1 MSKKITRQ
9 QLAGTQGEAFIK
21 ERANA
26 MGFLFNTYGQ
36 PETGIDGLLVP

>member
-1 MSKKITRQ
+1 MPKKITRQ

-36 PETGIDGLLVP
+36 LPN